1 MPQKNTIFDRELN
14 ELEIA
19 VIGIGAIFFLEVIA
33 LLKEIDGQLFG
44 LAIGGIGV
52 IIGWVFKKKK

>member
-1 MPQKNTIFDRELN
+1 MPQKNTIFDKELN

-19 VIGIGAIFFLEVIA
+19 VIGIGAILVLEVIA